1 MSTTTVNPDLSSV
14 TVNDDETLE
23 CVLPNYNPETLILFG
38 SESEVRAYAASI
50 EGREFFWIPKLSDEE
65 KAANAASAASA
76 ANVSRAKS
84 DLVASDWSD
93 LPSVRNTAVEPH
105 LTNGVDFDTYR
116 AALRAIVVNKPAV
129 VESWPVR
136 PDAVWS
142 EAPSA

>member
-1 MSTTTVNPDLSSV
+1 MITTVNEDLTSV
-14 TVNDDETLE
+14 SVNADETLE
-23 CVLPNYNPETLILFG
+23 CVLPNYNPDTLAPFA
-38 SESEVRAYAASI
+38 SEAEVLAYVATI

-76 ANVSRAKS
+76 TNVSRAKS

-93 LPSVRNTAVEPH
+93 LPSVRNTSIEPH
-105 LTNGVDFDTYR
+105 LTNGTDFDVYR
-116 AALRAIVVNKPAV
+116 GALRAIVVSKPSV
-129 VESWPVR
+129 VESWPTR

>member
-14 TVNDDETLE
+14 TVNDDATLE
-23 CVLPNYNPETLILFG
+23 CVLPNYNPETLTPFG
-38 SESEVRAYAASI
+38 SEAEVLAYVETI
-50 EGREFFWIPKLSDEE
+50 EGREHFWIPKLSDEE

-105 LTNGVDFDTYR
+105 LTNGIDFDTYR
-116 AALRAIVVNKPAV
+116 AALRAIVVVKPTEV
-129 VESWPVR
+129 STWPVM
-136 PDAVWS
+136 PDAAWS
-142 EAPSA
+142 DAP